1 MSKSYIWSAIFA
13 LAIIG
18 WFGSGYILP
27 ASSDGDT
34 ANSEQTQK
42 AQSKADEL
50 AKLFL
55 VGVKES
61 KAVERVN
68 VFPVRGI
75 TEASRIVEV
84 RARTN
89 GIVEKQS
96 FDDGDRVRAGDLL
109 CQLDTGARKAQLARA
124 KAALASARRDLD
136 ATTKL
141 ASSNFAAKAK
151 VASDKAAME
160 LAQAELAQIELDM
173 KWTQI
178 RAPIE
183 GVLRGK
189 PAQSGNYLQS
199 GAMCATVHVM
209 DPLIVAAQ
217 VPERL
222 LPNVTE
228 GMQAGA
234 KLVTGEIIDGK
245 ITSIAMAS
253 DRETRTFRVELEVAN
268 IGEKLR
274 EGVTSELYINLPK
287 VVAHKLTASSLTL
300 SDEGK
305 LGVRIVVDGNKVKF
319 VPVKIVSQEAG
330 GVWVTGL
337 PETAMLIVE
346 GQDFVVDGQTVE
358 VAVSAAEAS

>member
-1 MSKSYIWSAIFA
+1 MSKSYLWSAIFA
-13 LAIIG
+13 FAIIG
-18 WFGSGYILP
+18 WFGSGYVLP
-27 ASSDGDT
+27 AIGDGDGT
-34 ANSEQTQK
+34 TVEQKQK
-42 AQSKADEL
+42 AEAKANEL

-55 VGVKES
+55 VGVRQI

-75 TEASRIVEV
+75 TEASRVVEV

-89 GIVEKQS
+89 GIVEKQT
-96 FDDGDRVRAGDLL
+96 FDDGDRVTAGDLL
-109 CQLDTGARKAQLARA
+109 CQLDTGARKAQMARA
-124 KAALASARRDLD
+124 KAQLASAQRNLD

-151 VASDKAAME
+151 VASDKAVME

-178 RAPIE
+178 KSPIG

-199 GAMCATVHVM
+199 GSMCATLHVM
-209 DPLIVAAQ
+209 DPLLVAAQ

-228 GMQAGA
+228 GMLAGA
-234 KLVTGEIIDGK
+234 KLVTGETVEGK
-245 ITSIAMAS
+245 ITSIAMSS
-253 DRETRTFRVELEVAN
+253 DRDTRTFRVELEVDN
-268 IGEKLR
+268 TGEKLR
-274 EGVTSELYINLPK
+274 EGITTELYISLPG
-287 VVAHKLTASSLTL
+287 VIAHKLPASALSLA
-300 SDEGK
+300 DDGR
-305 LGVRIVVDGNKVKF
+305 LGVRIIVDSNKVKF
-319 VPVKIVSQEAG
+319 VPIEIMSQEAD
-330 GVWVTGL
+330 GVWITGL

-346 GQDFVVDGQTVE
+346 GQNFVIDGQTVD
-358 VAVSAAEAS
+358 VAVSSAEAS

>member
-1 MSKSYIWSAIFA
+1 
-13 LAIIG
+13 
-18 WFGSGYILP
+18 
-27 ASSDGDT
+27 
-34 ANSEQTQK
+34 
-42 AQSKADEL
+42 
-50 AKLFL
+50 KLFL
-55 VGVKES
+55 VGVKQS

-75 TEASRIVEV
+75 TEASRKVEV

-96 FDDGDRVRAGDLL
+96 FDDGDKVQAGDLL
-109 CQLDTGARKAQLARA
+109 CQLDTGARKAQMARA
-124 KAALASARRDLD
+124 KAALASAKRDLD

-178 RAPIE
+178 RSPIE
-183 GVLRGK
+183 GILRGK

-199 GAMCATVHVM
+199 GSMCATVHIM

-222 LPNVTE
+222 LPHVTE

-234 KLVTGEIIDGK
+234 KLVTGEMIEGK

-268 IGEKLR
+268 AGEKLR
-274 EGVTSELYINLPK
+274 EGITSELYINLPK
-287 VVAHKLTASSLTL
+287 VVAHKLSASALTL
-300 SDEGK
+300 SDDGQ
-305 LGVRIVVDGNKVKF
+305 LGVRIVVDENKVKF
-319 VPVKIVSQEAG
+319 APIEIVSQETD

-337 PETAMLIVE
+337 PETAMLIVA

-358 VAVSAAEAS
+358 VEITSAEAS